1 MNLVRH
7 DLSTAFETG
16 LNPTNVRVSSNQ
28 LISSRTSPQLCTS
41 KSTVCNHISHVD
53 EKKKTHI
60 EPIRRHDL
68 ESSFSV
74 GKTPRTV
81 ATKRERQNCC
91 KISRENG
98 PEHGSSDSLTSHTTD
113 IHLQMTTADQPIL
126 FFFPGSW
133 FCFAGSKFF
142 LNGFFVPGGYLCLA
156 VSLFKLSFCI
166 DSRQVVSHEN
176 RSRGNHARLSWDR
189 IVW

>member
-41 KSTVCNHISHVD
+41 KSTVCNHVSHVD

-91 KISRENG
+91 KISLENW
-98 PEHGSSDSLTSHTTD
+98 PEHGSSDSLTSHTKD
-113 IHLQMTTADQPIL
+113 ILFANDNRWPTYL
-126 FFFPGSW
+126 FFFFTG
-133 FCFAGSKFF
+133 
-142 LNGFFVPGGYLCLA
+142 
-156 VSLFKLSFCI
+156 
-166 DSRQVVSHEN
+166 VVSVLPEVN
-176 RSRGNHARLSWDR
+176 LSWIER
-189 IVW
+189 VFCPWQISLSCREFV